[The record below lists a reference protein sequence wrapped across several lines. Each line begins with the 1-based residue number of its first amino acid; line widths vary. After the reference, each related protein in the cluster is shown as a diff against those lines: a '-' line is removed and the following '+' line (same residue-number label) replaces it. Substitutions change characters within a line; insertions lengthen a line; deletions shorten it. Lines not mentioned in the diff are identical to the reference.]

1 MNVVIIEDEPRAAN
15 RLEKLILE
23 EEPNLTIVKK
33 LESVKQAVAF
43 FDLKPEVGIIFS
55 DIQLT
60 DDLSFEIFRQIQITA
75 PVIFTTAY
83 DNYAIN
89 AFKANGID
97 YLLKPLSKEDVA
109 NAIQKF
115 KTLTKPSAKVN
126 LSAIAELLASSK
138 KQETVDYKSRF
149 MVKVGQH
156 IKSVSTDDIVVF
168 YSKDKTTFLFTKDKR
183 NYPLDQSLDQIHD
196 ILNPAV
202 FFKIS
207 RSFIVNLNGTSD
219 IMAYSNSRLRIV
231 VEGLDDELIVVAREK
246 TKEFKAWLG
255 E

>member
-1 MNVVIIEDEPRAAN
+1 MKVVIIEDEPRAAN

-23 EEPNLTIVKK
+23 VEPSFTIVKK
-33 LESVKQAVAF
+33 LESVKQAVAYF
-43 FDLKPEVGIIFS
+43 ETQPQVDLIFS

-60 DDLSFEIFRQIQITA
+60 DDLSFEIFKQIQISS

-83 DNYAIN
+83 DSYAIN

-115 KTLTKPSAKVN
+115 KTLTKPAAELN
-126 LSAIAELLASSK
+126 LSAIAELLASSN
-138 KQETVDYKSRF
+138 KQESVEYKTRF

-156 IKSVSTDDIVVF
+156 IKSISINDVAAF
-168 YSKDKTTFLFTKDKR
+168 YSKDKSNFLFTIDKR
-183 NYPLDQSLDQIHD
+183 SYPIDQSLDQVAEV
-196 ILNPAV
+196 LNPET

-207 RSFIVNLNGTSD
+207 RSFIVRLNGISD
-219 IMAYSNSRLRIV
+219 IMAYSNSRLKLVIA
-231 VEGLDDELIVVAREK
+231 GLENELIVVARER

>member
-1 MNVVIIEDEPRAAN
+1 MKVVIIEDEPRAAN

-23 EEPNLTIVKK
+23 VEPSFTIVKK
-33 LESVKQAVAF
+33 LESVKQAVAYF
-43 FDLKPEVGIIFS
+43 ETQPQVDLIFS

-60 DDLSFEIFRQIQITA
+60 DDLSFEIFKQIQISS

-83 DNYAIN
+83 DSYAIN

-97 YLLKPLSKEDVA
+97 YLLKPLCKEDVA

-115 KTLTKPSAKVN
+115 KTLTKPAAEVN
-126 LSAIAELLASSK
+126 LSVIAELLASSN
-138 KQETVDYKSRF
+138 KQESVEYKTRF

-156 IKSVSTDDIVVF
+156 IKSVSINEIEAF

-196 ILNPAV
+196 VLNPSE
-202 FFKIS
+202 FFKIN
-207 RSFIVNLNGTSD
+207 RSFIVNLNGVSD
-219 IMAYSNSRLRIV
+219 IIAYSNSRLRIIV
-231 VEGLDDELIVVAREK
+231 QGLEDELIVVAREK

>member
-1 MNVVIIEDEPRAAN
+1 MNVVIIEDEPRAAS

-23 EEPNLTIVKK
+23 IEPNYTVVKK
-33 LESVKQAVAF
+33 LESVKQAVAYF
-43 FDLKPEVGIIFS
+43 QSNPEVGIVFS

-60 DDLSFEIFRQIQITA
+60 DDLSFEIFKKVQISA

-97 YLLKPLSKEDVA
+97 YLLKPINKEDVA
-109 NAIQKF
+109 AAIQKF
-115 KTLTKPSAKVN
+115 KHLTTPVEKVN
-126 LSAIAELLASSK
+126 LAAIAQLLASTK
-138 KQETVDYKSRF
+138 VEEVTTYKSRF

-156 IKSVSTDDIVVF
+156 IKSVATDEVVAF
-168 YSKDKTTFLFTKDKR
+168 YSKDKASYLFTKDKR
-183 NYPLDQSLDQIHD
+183 SYPIDQSLDQIHAV
-196 ILNPAV
+196 LNPEV

-207 RSFIVNLNGTSD
+207 RSFIVNLNGVSD
-219 IMAYSNSRLRIV
+219 IMAYSNSRLKITV
-231 VEGLDDELIVVAREK
+231 DGLQDELIIVAREK
-246 TKEFKAWLG
+246 TKAFKAWLG